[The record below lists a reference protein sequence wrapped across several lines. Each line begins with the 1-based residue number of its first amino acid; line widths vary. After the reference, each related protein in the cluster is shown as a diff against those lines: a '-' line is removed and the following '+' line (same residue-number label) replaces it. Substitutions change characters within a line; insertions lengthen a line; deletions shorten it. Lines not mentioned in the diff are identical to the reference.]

1 MLYPFNTE
9 TDSCSVCGASSFSQ
23 PGDAEMLAETFD
35 IVSEG
40 CGCVIDANGKNGIDD
55 AERKVVLAH
64 LPPG

>member
-1 MLYPFNTE
+1 M
-9 TDSCSVCGASSFSQ
+9 CGASSFSQ